1 MADDQIKNEEGDHDE
16 YRGPERRSGI
26 ERRVNPDPRKELRF
40 EPSKQDRRQKARIGT
55 AAQHSHPAKRARR
68 HPG

>member
-40 EPSKQDRRQKARIGT
+40 EPSKQDRRQKARRKTDGD
-55 AAQHSHPAKRARR
+55 AWKNHDFF
-68 HPG
+68 